1 MEYKTE
7 GKLIMGKI
15 DLLNIGIEL
24 LASVIVILIT
34 TCLTHI
40 VTKKQLNEQHN
51 NELKKIN
58 KQLTQTYTNERK
70 SKYNDIQLQN
80 LVELHELLTKSATSI
95 NFIVNSHCEY
105 FQKILDG
112 KLQANENNWESHM
125 QHVMSEEIG
134 RINYLPQIIKRLIL
148 MPDFKSKFTEE
159 SIEIDNKEYNYIQL
173 DMVIKVFRR
182 DILYMISSED
192 NTLNQKHIEEYKAF
206 SRNYYTLIT
215 QLNEKIENRITEIQN
230 DDMNESN

>member
-1 MEYKTE
+1 
-7 GKLIMGKI
+7 MGKI

-24 LASVIVILIT
+24 LTSVIVILIT
-34 TCLTHI
+34 TCLTHL

-80 LVELHELLTKSATSI
+80 LVELHELLSKSATSI

-105 FQKILDG
+105 FQKIIDG
-112 KLQANENNWESHM
+112 KLQANENNWESHI
-125 QHVMSEEIG
+125 QHVMSDEIG
-134 RINYLPQIIKRLIL
+134 RINYLPQITKRLIL
-148 MPDFKSKFTEE
+148 MPEFKGVFTEE
-159 SIEIDNKEYNYIQL
+159 RIEIDKNKYNYIEL

-182 DILYMISSED
+182 DILHKIASNT
-192 NTLNQKHIEEYKAF
+192 NTLSEKDIGEYKAF
-206 SRNYYTLIT
+206 SRNYYSLIT
-215 QLNEKIENRITEIQN
+215 QLNEKIENKITEIQN
-230 DDMNESN
+230 EDMNESN

>member
-1 MEYKTE
+1 
-7 GKLIMGKI
+7 MGKI

-34 TCLTHI
+34 TCLTHL

-80 LVELHELLTKSATSI
+80 LVELHELLSKSATSI

-105 FQKILDG
+105 FQKIIDG
-112 KLQANENNWESHM
+112 KLQANENNGESHM

-134 RINYLPQIIKRLIL
+134 RINYLPQITKRLIL
-148 MPDFKSKFTEE
+148 IPDFKKEFTEE
-159 SIEIDNKEYNYIQL
+159 EIEINSKKYNYISL
-173 DMVIKVFRR
+173 DMVIKVTRR

-192 NTLNQKHIEEYKAF
+192 NTLTEKDIEEYKAF
-206 SRNYYTLIT
+206 SRNYYSLIT
-215 QLNEKIENRITEIQN
+215 QLNEKIENKITEIQN
-230 DDMNESN
+230 KDMNESN